1 MESRLPYLWY
11 EGGKTIIEN
20 GQMLCK
26 EESLS
31 KRESKRL
38 NKLIYNLRILYC
50 LECHK
55 HIDARVYQ
63 YSLEYYGYPLCR
75 SDQRKIDRHTNNG
88 TSRETINLYYA
99 LKKNCFS
106 PILEKFDGH
115 KHIDIAFER
124 PKLYIEIDGKHH
136 HHNASQ
142 ALKDLKRNIYSKQD
156 GYHTIHIPNIAIHE
170 KFEEVLN
177 QISKF
182 VLENY

>member
-1 MESRLPYLWY
+1 M
-11 EGGKTIIEN
+11 
-20 GQMLCK
+20 
-26 EESLS
+26 
-31 KRESKRL
+31 
-38 NKLIYNLRILYC
+38 YC

-63 YSLEYYGYPLCR
+63 YSLEYYAYPLCR

-99 LKKNCFS
+99 LKKNYFS

-142 ALKDLKRNIYSKQD
+142 ALKDLKRNIYSKQE

-182 VLENY
+182 VLENYWTTIFLELAPQSLLRK